1 MGKIAAVVFDLD
13 GTLVRYHG
21 VKFESSWGA
30 IAAAA
35 GVKEESDRLLAEYL
49 PRRDAYRE
57 WVEQDAKLLTGMP
70 VATVKEKIFPPP
82 YARGAREAIASLR
95 GKYLLGIL
103 SSGVDLVAD
112 YVKEDLGLDFAFANR
127 LLTKDGR
134 FTGESELIVD
144 LWGKDEVL
152 ERIAMEYGITLDE
165 VCFVGDHI
173 NDIPVMRCVGLAIAV
188 NSKDDGL
195 SRIADHVIDDLSLVP
210 AIITEFEKRD

>member
-21 VKFESSWGA
+21 VEFESSWGA

-57 WVEQDAKLLTGMP
+57 WVERDAELLAGIP
-70 VATVKEKIFPPP
+70 VAKVKERIFPPP
-82 YARGAREAIASLR
+82 YARGVRKAIAALR

-112 YVKEDLGLDFAFANR
+112 YVRDDLKLDFAFANR
-127 LLTKDGR
+127 LLTEDGR
-134 FTGESELIVD
+134 FTGGSELVVD
-144 LWGKDEVL
+144 LWGKDKVL
-152 ERIAMEYGITLDE
+152 ERIAAKYGISLDE
-165 VCFVGDHI
+165 VCFVGDHV
-173 NDIPVMRCVGLAIAV
+173 NDVPVMRVVGLAIAV

-195 SRIADHVIDDLSLVP
+195 SQVADHVIDDLALIP
-210 AIITEFEKRD
+210 ALIAQFEHRD